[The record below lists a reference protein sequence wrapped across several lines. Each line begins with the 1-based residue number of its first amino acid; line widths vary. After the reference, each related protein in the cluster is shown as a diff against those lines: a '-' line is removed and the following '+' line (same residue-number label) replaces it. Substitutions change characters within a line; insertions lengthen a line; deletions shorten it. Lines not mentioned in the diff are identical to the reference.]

1 MKPKDMENL
10 HLTPPALDQTGRL
23 KIWTTERLSF
33 IIAFGILMPIG
44 TLFICTIVAPVDCKE
59 KNGLVAI
66 GWMETYFSECIYTPK
81 DLINFGIGYI
91 CMCCWSLCLTP
102 QIILNYVL
110 GQAED
115 QSFLFYLLW
124 VAGDFTNFIGCV
136 IARQLPTQIGVAVIY
151 LVLTLVLLLQYIYY
165 NFWKPDAAA
174 RSPDRFGLSGERKVV
189 LESRTPDFSPS
200 VTFVVDEHGGFAL
213 SSSKP
218 FLPPPSVGHG
228 NEAQEL
234 TSIYGTN
241 PLDYKG
247 DDIDNSEFRTTRG
260 LCIGLCKFLRSESV
274 EATFIVGSFVLVL
287 FLTFAPGILS
297 TYQASAVNGWAMTI
311 YYTISRVPQIIKIIK
326 TQTVGGL
333 SPIMFVMTTLGNLTY
348 IAQILFVS
356 LDPEFLLDKIPW
368 IAQALLCIFQ
378 DMLVLTL
385 YAVFNSSAAKKK
397 RSNLSKAVSNISFV
411 QDDYT

>member
-1 MKPKDMENL
+1 MKPRDMENL
-10 HLTPPALDQTGRL
+10 HLSPPALDQTGRL

-33 IIAFGILMPIG
+33 IIAFGVFMPIG

-59 KNGLVAI
+59 KDGLFAI
-66 GWMETYFSECIYTPK
+66 GWMETYFSECIYTTN
-81 DLINFGIGYI
+81 DLINFGIGYV

-136 IARQLPTQIGVAVIY
+136 IAHQLPTQIGVAVIY

-165 NFWKPDAAA
+165 NFWKSDAAL
-174 RSPDRFGLSGERKVV
+174 RSPDRFEMSGERKVV

-200 VTFVVDEHGGFAL
+200 VTFVVDKHGDFAI

-218 FLPPPSVGHG
+218 FLPPPSVGPG
-228 NEAQEL
+228 NGPTQEL
-234 TSIYGTN
+234 TSIYGTST
-241 PLDYKG
+241 LDYKG
-247 DDIDNSEFRTTRG
+247 DDISQDDLDFRATKG
-260 LCIGLCKFLRSESV
+260 MCIGICKFIRSESV
-274 EATFIVGSFVLVL
+274 MATFIVGSFVLVL
-287 FLTFAPGILS
+287 FVTFAPGIL
-297 TYQASAVNGWAMTI
+297 TIYQASAVNGWAMTV

-356 LDPEFLLDKIPW
+356 LDPKFLLDKIPW

-385 YAVFNSSAAKKK
+385 YAIFNSSAAKKK
-397 RSNLSKAVSNISFV
+397 RNKM
-411 QDDYT
+411 